1 VSTIL
6 QRHTHCRGVARRC
19 CVGLRAVWLP
29 LSSIFLSAAPA
40 VATEVVYNPRV
51 EVDGG
56 YDDNANL
63 SGLSSTKIGAGSAG
77 ADARLEILADEPNW
91 QWRMTPEARG
101 AYFADHTELNSNA
114 EFLSLLGQRT
124 GPRYSFGVYA
134 YGSSQSLLKGYLPT
148 AALGAGLGQQE
159 PGATVG
165 NLTTNRQLLGY
176 IAPNYSLQITPR
188 RKLALTASYTDSSY
202 SHNLVAG
209 YTPYR
214 NATGSAALVLDAT
227 RTGSL
232 ALRVLGSQFKP
243 DVGLTTD
250 TYGFETEWDGHFSA
264 TKEYYLRLGV
274 NHSTFSAGGT
284 LTSTGVP
291 KSTNVSGGAGTHW
304 TYQVTEVFVDLMRSV
319 NPTAQGYAVEEDQL
333 RFRLARRFT
342 PRFAGFLG
350 ARVILDHPFTGAT
363 INVPSQH
370 YEYGT
375 AGFEW
380 RLTRAFAL
388 VTEAD
393 VTHRVYVGPSAR
405 SDAIHIALVYEPHR
419 LAEGPAITVGY

>member
-1 VSTIL
+1 MLLV
-6 QRHTHCRGVARRC
+6 
-19 CVGLRAVWLP
+19 
-29 LSSIFLSAAPA
+29 AAPA
-40 VATEVVYNPRV
+40 FATEIVYNPRV
-51 EVDGG
+51 EVDGS

-63 SGLSSTKIGAGSAG
+63 SGVGSSKVHAGSAG

-91 QWRMTPEARG
+91 KWRMTPEVRG
-101 AYFADHTELNSNA
+101 TYFPSESELNSDG
-114 EFLSLLGQRT
+114 EFLNFFGQRT
-124 GPRYSFGVYA
+124 GPRYTLGVYG
-134 YGSSQSLLKGYLPT
+134 YGSSQSLLKAYLPT

-159 PGATVG
+159 PGATIG
-165 NLTTNRQLLGY
+165 DLASIRQTLGY

-188 RKLALTASYTDSSY
+188 RRLELNASYTDATY
-202 SHNLVAG
+202 NHALLAG
-209 YTPYR
+209 YTDYR
-214 NATGSAALVLDAT
+214 NATGSVAFVMDAT

-274 NHSTFSAGGT
+274 NRSTFSAGGT

-319 NPTAQGYAVEEDQL
+319 NPTALGYAVEEDQL